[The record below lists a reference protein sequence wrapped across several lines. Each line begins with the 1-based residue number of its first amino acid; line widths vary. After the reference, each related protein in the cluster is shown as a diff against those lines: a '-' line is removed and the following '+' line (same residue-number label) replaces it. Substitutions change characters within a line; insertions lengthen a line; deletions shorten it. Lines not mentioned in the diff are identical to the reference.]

1 MSRAPIRYFPWM
13 LRDMLLS
20 QGLVLLAI
28 SILIY
33 VVTIRINPVPPVEFG
48 PVGVANVVRQSSLIL
63 ILICTA
69 SIVSADRGLGYY
81 RSIFSRPVSPP
92 LYYLQRWLLG
102 ALVMALV
109 VPAYTLAFSLAI
121 GRFPIQWALV
131 VRVELLYLLLGG
143 LIFLIS
149 TVLRSDWLL
158 GLMVFMLHGALSAFR
173 SSPSFHLPAFWE
185 LVYQIFPP
193 FHLIDV
199 SAPPLGS
206 SQLTHVLLYGAGF
219 VLAALALL
227 QWRPLGVGGRA

>member
-1 MSRAPIRYFPWM
+1 MSRVPIRYLPWM
-13 LRDMLLS
+13 LRDLLLA

-33 VVTIRINPVPPVEFG
+33 VVTIRIDPAPPVEFG
-48 PVGVANVVRQSSLIL
+48 PVGVLNVVRQSSLIL
-63 ILICTA
+63 VLICTG

-102 ALVMALV
+102 ALLLATV
-109 VPAYTLAFSLAI
+109 VPAYTLAFSLAL
-121 GRFPIQWALV
+121 GRFPIQWTLV
-131 VRVELLYLLLGG
+131 GRMELFYILLGG

-158 GLMVFMLHGALSAFR
+158 GLMIFMLHGALSAFR

-185 LVYQIFPP
+185 FVYRIFPP
-193 FHLIDV
+193 FHLVDV
-199 SAPPLGS
+199 SAPPLTGP
-206 SQLTHVLLYGAGF
+206 QLTHVLLYGAGL
-219 VLAALALL
+219 VLAALAVLR
-227 QWRPLGVGGRA
+227 WRPLGAGGRA

>member
-1 MSRAPIRYFPWM
+1 VSRIPIRYLPWM
-13 LRDMLLS
+13 LRDLLLA

-33 VVTIRINPVPPVEFG
+33 VITIRINPAPPVAFG
-48 PVGVANVVRQSSLIL
+48 PVGVVNVVRQSSLVL
-63 ILICTA
+63 VLLCTA

-81 RSIFSRPVSPP
+81 RSIFSRPISPP

-102 ALVMALV
+102 ALLMALV

-121 GRFPIQWALV
+121 GRFPIEWSLV
-131 VRVELLYLLLGG
+131 ARVELFYLLLGG

-185 LVYQIFPP
+185 FVYRIFPP
-193 FHLIDV
+193 FHLIDAG
-199 SAPPLGS
+199 APPLSG
-206 SQLTHVLLYGAGF
+206 SQLAHVLLYGAGF
-219 VLAALALL
+219 VLAALAML
-227 QWRPLGVGGRA
+227 QWRPLGAGGRA